1 MVADQPDQSL
11 NVGVNRGIIST
22 GDYADNRIVNLGDF
36 QPPEMVGVPGR
47 LANIKLAA
55 DQSFI
60 GREADLL
67 EVGQVL
73 ADDGHAQ
80 VVVGEAGVGKSA
92 LAREFALRNSSQ
104 YRLVWWIDAVSRA
117 AVDQS
122 LAELAARLEPRL
134 AQAPETAVQWMHG
147 WLLAHDSWLIVADGA
162 PGASMLASL
171 LAVSDRGQVLVT
183 SQQAE
188 GWRAHCRVRELGA
201 LDAVSAG
208 RLMAA
213 LADGQASASDA
224 DTAAL
229 CARLGYLPAA
239 IEHVG
244 RHLARTRTGP
254 AQYLRAM
261 LDVPVFGSGG
271 SHAQQLADVVT
282 AFRSLQGI
290 LKDIQGAPEI
300 RDGDLGARIRD
311 FLAVDVVAR
320 HVDAASLSAHWG
332 FAEQVLKAYRVGS
345 DARSALH
352 QEIIRLTSRKAAADA
367 DRAAAA
373 KAKAAVEERRRPPP
387 PTARPRTR
395 PTKVISD
402 MVTACAA
409 LALYL
414 AAGFV
419 AGTVIAQWHS
429 MHQLGSGN
437 WAAVV
442 VSVLAV
448 GAVLVYVWGEALW
461 RLGSVTVIPIL
472 AVPGALGWLFAH
484 RSSTVTL
491 GTLNIVVSH
500 IGTAIAPWLVWRF

>member
-1 MVADQPDQSL
+1 MAADQPDQSL

-22 GDYADNRIVNLGDF
+22 GDYADNRIVNLGDV
-36 QPPEMVGVPGR
+36 QPPELVGVPGR
-47 LANIKLAA
+47 LTNIKLAA
-55 DQSFI
+55 DQPFI
-60 GREADLL
+60 GREPDLL
-67 EVGQVL
+67 QVGQVL
-73 ADDGHAQ
+73 AGDGHAQ
-80 VVVGEAGVGKSA
+80 VVVGEAGIGKSA
-92 LAREFALRNSSQ
+92 LARQFALRNSGQ

-122 LAELAARLEPRL
+122 LTELAARLEPRL

-147 WLLAHDSWLIVADGA
+147 WLLGHGSWLIVADGA

-171 LAVSDRGQVLVT
+171 LAVSERGQVLVT

-188 GWRAHCRVRELGA
+188 GWLAYCPVRELGV
-201 LDAVSAG
+201 LDVASAG
-208 RLMAA
+208 RLMAS
-213 LADGQASASDA
+213 LADGQANAANA

-244 RHLARTRTGP
+244 RHLARTRTSP

-261 LDVPVFGSGG
+261 PDVPVFASGG
-271 SHAQQLADVVT
+271 SHAQQLADVIT
-282 AFRSLQGI
+282 AFRGLQGI
-290 LKDIQGAPEI
+290 LKDIQGGPGI

-311 FLAVDVVAR
+311 FLAADVVAR

-332 FAEQVLKAYRVGS
+332 FAEQALKAYRVGP

-352 QEIIRLTSRKAAADA
+352 QEIIRLASRKAAADA
-367 DRAAAA
+367 DRATAA
-373 KAKAAVEERRRPPP
+373 KAKAMVEERRRPVPA
-387 PTARPRTR
+387 ARQRTR
-395 PTKVISD
+395 PAKVISD

-409 LALYL
+409 LALFL
-414 AAGFV
+414 ALGFV

-429 MHQLGSGN
+429 MHQLGFGN
-437 WAAVV
+437 WTAGV

-448 GAVLVYVWGEALW
+448 GAVLVYVWDEALW
-461 RLGSVTVIPIL
+461 RLGSVTAIPIL

-500 IGTAIAPWLVWRF
+500 IGTVVAPWLVWRF